1 MGHHAGDLVL
11 QEVASRLSKQLR
23 DPDFVARLGGD
34 EFAVLIEAAP
44 DVDTVVRIA
53 RRLMAAFETPMS
65 VGGREIF
72 ASTSIGITLS
82 DPRYSTAEDLLR
94 NADAAMYRAKVNGR
108 QRFELFDEHLH
119 NDALRVLEM
128 ENALRVAI
136 QKWQIRPVFQPVV
149 QLDDGT
155 VVGYEALMRWH
166 HPERGVL
173 APGEFLTLAEDN
185 GSIEA
190 IDWQVFEQAFSTFSD
205 IADFHGSLSVN
216 VAPRHFR
223 DASFGVRMMSLI
235 GATGIHPARVCL
247 EITEGALVEN
257 PERTSETLHALSAQG
272 VMIALDDFGTGYS
285 SLGYLHRFPL
295 NVLKIDRSFVAPLH
309 QGAPGQC
316 AKAEAL
322 VRAVLALAASFDL
335 DVIAEGIETE
345 AQKET
350 LMLLG
355 CRKGQG
361 YLLGRPGAA
370 PSSNAAGSA

>member
-1 MGHHAGDLVL
+1 M
-11 QEVASRLSKQLR
+11 
-23 DPDFVARLGGD
+23 
-34 EFAVLIEAAP
+34 
-44 DVDTVVRIA
+44 
-53 RRLMAAFETPMS
+53 
-65 VGGREIF
+65 
-72 ASTSIGITLS
+72 
-82 DPRYSTAEDLLR
+82 
-94 NADAAMYRAKVNGR
+94 
-108 QRFELFDEHLH
+108 
-119 NDALRVLEM
+119 
-128 ENALRVAI
+128 
-136 QKWQIRPVFQPVV
+136 
-149 QLDDGT
+149 
-155 VVGYEALMRWH
+155 
-166 HPERGVL
+166 
-173 APGEFLTLAEDN
+173 
-185 GSIEA
+185 
-190 IDWQVFEQAFSTFSD
+190 
-205 IADFHGSLSVN
+205 
-216 VAPRHFR
+216 APRHFR

-370 PSSNAAGSA
+370 PSSDAAGSA